1 MAGQSKRGFAA
12 MNPQT
17 QREIASKGGQ
27 AAHQKGTAHE
37 FSPDEARAAGR
48 LGGKAV
54 SSNRAHMAAIGR
66 KGGQRSAVG
75 GRPAVIE
82 IGRHTFDNDHNY
94 EFSNSDESSN
104 TGKRNMAE
112 NASPEATDMLRADH
126 KKVSGLFHQY
136 EASGDQV
143 NRKESIVRQICSEL
157 DVHAKL
163 EEEIFYPA
171 VEAKS
176 DEGGRRK
183 VQEGIEEHRRIKKLL
198 AQLLGKRAHDD
209 EYDDTVHQLKQCVA
223 HHVEEEET
231 GVLPDA
237 EKNLGNQLQ
246 QLGAQMQ
253 RRKQQLLA
261 TMQPT
266 MAPSMP
272 EHHTQSAE

>member
-54 SSNRAHMAAIGR
+54 SSNRAHMATIGR

-75 GRPAVIE
+75 GRPSVIE
-82 IGRHTFDNDHNY
+82 IGHHTNGNSHNY
-94 EFSNSDESSN
+94 ESSN
-104 TGKRNMAE
+104 TGEHNMAE
-112 NASPEATDMLRADH
+112 NASAKATDMLRADH
-126 KKVSGLFHQY
+126 TKVSGLFHQY
-136 EASGDQV
+136 EANDDQV

-163 EEEIFYPA
+163 EEELFYPA

-183 VQEGIEEHRRIKKLL
+183 VQEGIEEHRRIKKLIV
-198 AQLLGKRAHDD
+198 QLLGKRAHDD
-209 EYDDTVHQLKQCVA
+209 EYDDTVHELKQCVA
-223 HHVEEEET
+223 HHVDEEET

-266 MAPSMP
+266 MAPGMP